1 MIGKEKVFT
10 EEINSTDTSKQFK
23 IIKLVK
29 KRKEFNQPIKLEN
42 RMYDDQGESKNNH
55 VIKNTNFR
63 PGVNRRIVVERSV
76 CNLAKKEIRSFST
89 TQFLIED
96 KASQYDD
103 EFYNLYEP
111 KKAAKITNT
120 LKEKYDII
128 EQALCSNETVDIFKE
143 DMDELGIAGTV
154 ETGKFSTSDLNRD
167 VKTFHPTS
175 DTDTNIKMDKDN
187 QMFTVSTILWCPDFE
202 DVFLIS

>member
-1 MIGKEKVFT
+1 MV
-10 EEINSTDTSKQFK
+10 
-23 IIKLVK
+23 
-29 KRKEFNQPIKLEN
+29 
-42 RMYDDQGESKNNH
+42 KNN
-55 VIKNTNFR
+55 IFR
-63 PGVNRRIVVERSV
+63 PGQNRRIVVERNVS
-76 CNLAKKEIRSFST
+76 NKAKIETRSFST
-89 TQFLIED
+89 NQFLIKD
-96 KASQYDD
+96 KACQYED
-103 EFYNLYEP
+103 EFFNNYEP
-111 KKAAKITNT
+111 RKAQKITNT

-143 DMDELGIAGTV
+143 DMDELGVAGIV

-175 DTDTNIKMDKDN
+175 DTDTNIKLDKDN